1 MPLNFIAHTAV
12 RSASGQT
19 LPVMTLRESQG
30 MLHEVW
36 VLTDIEAKL
45 YPATPSYSSAAQ

>member
-1 MPLNFIAHTAV
+1 
-12 RSASGQT
+12 
-19 LPVMTLRESQG
+19 

-45 YPATPSYSSAAQ
+45 IPVASSYSATAQ

>member
-1 MPLNFIAHTAV
+1 
-12 RSASGQT
+12 
-19 LPVMTLRESQG
+19 MTLRESQG